1 MFTWRLV
8 LILPPAIR
16 GDIAGG
22 GRWIH
27 DLFPP
32 LPLDYSCKFAVPPHN
47 GVVLD
52 KGDSAR
58 ADDCSKMRWVV
69 PDATKTEFS
78 FGRVDQLKMMQTF
91 HNATIYF
98 VGDSTSTQNS
108 VDFACRFSTFLVA
121 HKVNYYKNNCLKNI
135 IDKE

>member
-16 GDIAGG
+16 GDVAGG

-32 LPLDYSCKFAVPPHN
+32 LPLDYSCKFTVPPHN

-58 ADDCSKMRWVV
+58 ADACSKMRWVV

-91 HNATIYF
+91 HNTTIYF

-108 VDFACRFSTFLVA
+108 VDFACRFSTFLVEY
-121 HKVNYYKNNCLKNI
+121 KVNYYKNN
-135 IDKE
+135 